1 MKKTYLFPLLLIFLS
16 LQGFAQNQEK
26 VEAPGLEF
34 VCELK
39 VKLKP
44 AIIVGETPR
53 GTRRIIPI
61 IGGSFEGPKMKGE
74 ILDGGADW
82 QIVRKDGVAELEAHY
97 QIKTDDGVVIYI
109 KNVGMRVATP
119 EVAARIGRGEAVP
132 SSEYYFRAVPKFEA
146 PTGKYDWMN
155 NAIFICKG
163 IRNPDGVVIQVWKVL

>member
-1 MKKTYLFPLLLIFLS
+1 MKNFIIILLLFS
-16 LQGFAQNQEK
+16 FDCFAQNIPD
-26 VEAPGLEF
+26 APGLEF

-44 AIIVGETPR
+44 AIVVGETPH

-82 QIVRKDGVAELEAHY
+82 QIVRKDGVSELEAHY
-97 QIKTDDGVVIYI
+97 QIKTDDNVVIYI
-109 KNVGMRVATP
+109 KNVGLRVATP
-119 EVAARIGRGEAVP
+119 EIAAKIAKGEIVSP
-132 SSEYYFRAVPKFEA
+132 NDYYFRAVPKFDA
-146 PTGKYDWMN
+146 PIGSKYEWMN

-163 IRNPDGVVIQVWKVL
+163 VRNPDGVVILVWKVL